1 MRVSTAF
8 MHQRSVD
15 LMQQQQQALLRTQT
29 QLVSQQKLQSAQDD
43 PAAWAAAMGQDQ
55 ALADHARYTGNAQQI
70 QHRLRMQETALSE
83 SGEVMARV
91 RELVVQGANATQS
104 TESRAVIARELHG
117 LRDTM
122 MGIAN
127 RDDGQGRYLFAGTRD
142 GERPFSWDGS
152 TTGYAGD
159 AQVRSLAI
167 GPSRTLA
174 EGDAGDLIFLR
185 QATGD
190 GRVAVTADAGNQGS
204 VQVSDYSS
212 PPGTSLAN
220 APLQLRFNGGQYEV
234 RDGANTVIG
243 SGAYTPGATVEAGPV
258 RLQLQGTPVDG
269 DLITVEAS
277 TPQDVFA
284 LIDKL
289 AGLLQQPQGEG
300 PARAQLQTAL
310 QQGLR
315 EVGTAEDHLLQR
327 RTANGLRLK
336 AAEDAEWTLGAHD
349 LAAQSRLSE
358 LRDVDVAEAAS
369 RMQREM
375 SALQAA
381 QLAFTRVQS
390 LSLFNFLR

>member
-8 MHQRSVD
+8 LHQRSID

-43 PAAWAAAMGQDQ
+43 PAAWTAAMGQDQ
-55 ALADHARYTGNAQQI
+55 ALADNARYTGNAQQI
-70 QHRLRMQETALSE
+70 QHRLRLQETALSD

-91 RELVVQGANATQS
+91 RELVVQGATSTQS
-104 TESRAVIARELHG
+104 DESRRVIARELHG
-117 LRDTM
+117 LRETL

-127 RDDGQGRYLFAGTRD
+127 RDDGQGRFLFAGTRD

-152 TTGYAGD
+152 AASYAGD

-190 GRVAVTADAGNQGS
+190 GRVAVRADPGNQGS
-204 VQVSDYSS
+204 VHVSDSRS
-212 PPGTSLAN
+212 APGTTLAN
-220 APLQLRFNGGQYEV
+220 APLQLRFSAGQYEV
-234 RDGANTVIG
+234 RDASNTVIG
-243 SGAYTPGATVEAGPV
+243 GGAYTPGATIDVGPV
-258 RLQLQGTPVDG
+258 RLQLQGTPADG
-269 DLITVEAS
+269 DQIFVEAS
-277 TPQDVFA
+277 QPQDVFA

-289 AGLLQQPQGEG
+289 ARLLEQPQGNGTE
-300 PARAQLQTAL
+300 RAQLQTAL
-310 QQGLR
+310 TQGLR

-336 AAEDAEWTLGAHD
+336 AADDAQWTLGAVD
-349 LAAQSRLSE
+349 LSAQLRLSE

-369 RMQREM
+369 RLQREM